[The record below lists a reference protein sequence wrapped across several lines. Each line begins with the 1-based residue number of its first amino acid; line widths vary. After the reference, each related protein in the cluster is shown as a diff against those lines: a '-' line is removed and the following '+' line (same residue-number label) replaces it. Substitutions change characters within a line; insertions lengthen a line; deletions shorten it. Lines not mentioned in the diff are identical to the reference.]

1 MAVRSGVLVAMLTGA
16 ALTTVV
22 VLGLQANANV
32 PPALRSPGPPAAA
45 EATEAVAAPERPGPR
60 GLPARSGSGERV
72 VYSLEQDRVWLVDA
86 RGGVR
91 RVFRVVPGAVDP
103 APGRYTVTSRSRHG
117 VGADGAPIEHVVR
130 FAEVEGVVIGF
141 SAPRAGTAVAGSPA
155 PGTGG
160 IREAGPD
167 GLAVWDF
174 AVLGARVVVVR

>member
-1 MAVRSGVLVAMLTGA
+1 MAVRSGVLVGVLTGA

-32 PPALRSPGPPAAA
+32 PPALRAPGPPAAA
-45 EATEAVAAPERPGPR
+45 GTAPAPEPPGPR
-60 GLPARSGSGERV
+60 GLPARSGRGERV
-72 VYSLEQDRVWLVDA
+72 VYSLGQDRVWLVDA

-103 APGRYTVTSRSRHG
+103 APGTYTVTSRSLRG

-130 FAEVEGVVIGF
+130 FADVRGVVVGF
-141 SAPRAGTAVAGSPA
+141 SAPRGGGAVAGTPA

-160 IREAGPD
+160 IREARPD
-167 GLAVWDF
+167 GLAMWDF
-174 AVLGARVVVVR
+174 AVLGGRVVVVR